1 MKINSFKFQSI
12 AYATHAW
19 MVYVRTVAKKMTH
32 TCSHIEW
39 NLKNVFGFF
48 ICKLSPALVM
58 TTMMKQKG
66 NQNKTIFSFVYF
78 ACVHTDYSNHLAGKW
93 ANIQSGFF
101 VRHTFDMSVSALCG
115 IHYAGTGFKMCR
127 ICSFEMVIMNIIIYT
142 RMCEM
147 CSVFLH
153 IS

>member
-19 MVYVRTVAKKMTH
+19 MVYVRTVAKKTH
-32 TCSHIEW
+32 TRCHIEW

-66 NQNKTIFSFVYF
+66 NQNKTIFSFVCF
-78 ACVHTDYSNHLAGKW
+78 ACVHTDYSNHSAGK
-93 ANIQSGFF
+93 
-101 VRHTFDMSVSALCG
+101 
-115 IHYAGTGFKMCR
+115 
-127 ICSFEMVIMNIIIYT
+127 
-142 RMCEM
+142 
-147 CSVFLH
+147 
-153 IS
+153 